1 MPEFKAGD
9 LVEELD
15 NPGGDK
21 WPRSRALVV
30 RVCTGDEYP
39 AFPNRQVV
47 EVQWIG
53 TGARSVQFNG
63 DLRRVKQ

>member
-1 MPEFKAGD
+1 MRDFKAGD
-9 LVEELD
+9 LVEERD

-30 RVCTGDEYP
+30 RLVPHAEIP

-47 EVQWIG
+47 EVQWLA
-53 TGARSVQFNG
+53 TGATSLQFKD
-63 DLRRVKQ
+63 DLRRVKR

>member
-30 RVCTGDEYP
+30 RVCNGDEYP

-63 DLRRVKQ
+63 DLRIVKQ

>member
-1 MPEFKAGD
+1 
-9 LVEELD
+9 
-15 NPGGDK
+15 
-21 WPRSRALVV
+21 
-30 RVCTGDEYP
+30 VCNGDEYP

-63 DLRRVKQ
+63 DLRIVKQ

>member
-21 WPRSRALVV
+21 WPRSQALVV
-30 RVCTGDEYP
+30 RVCPPEEHPD
-39 AFPNRQVV
+39 FPNRQVV
-47 EVQWIG
+47 EVQWVA
-53 TGARSVQFNG
+53 TGAMSLQFNG
-63 DLRRVKQ
+63 HLRIFKQ